1 MPSASRRSFAASGL
15 KPLESLRSNTRY
27 IPACIRL
34 IRRHQH
40 FRGLIKKAGSAFQM
54 LLRRMQ
60 KFNCRHSAALSP
72 MMRAFSIRGNG
83 MNGFPITLFSFE
95 LNDLISQRIQKCL
108 MRDEHD
114 NGMRKLFAKQ
124 FNDSR
129 ALTGSSPLVISSRSR
144 TSGFAISARS
154 SESR

>member
-1 MPSASRRSFAASGL
+1 
-15 KPLESLRSNTRY
+15 
-27 IPACIRL
+27 
-34 IRRHQH
+34 
-40 FRGLIKKAGSAFQM
+40 M

-83 MNGFPITLFSFE
+83 MNGFPITFFSFE

-114 NGMRKLFAKQ
+114 DGMRKLFAKQ
-124 FNDSR
+124 FNHFTCIDRIQPAGHLIEEQNIGLRNQR
-129 ALTGSSPLVISSRSR
+129 AQQRKPLNLTAREYGRPVRAFAELFRQMR
-144 TSGFAISARS
+144 EAGFGKERCGPFVGEFIGGFRIGQ
-154 SESR
+154 RIKGV

>member
-1 MPSASRRSFAASGL
+1 MPSASSRSFAASRL

-40 FRGLIKKAGSAFQM
+40 LRGLIKKAESAFQM
-54 LLRRMQ
+54 LLPRMQ

-72 MMRAFSIRGNG
+72 MIRAFSIRGNG

-95 LNDLISQRIQKCL
+95 LNDLISQRMQKCL

-114 NGMRKLFAKQ
+114 DGMRKLFAKQ
-124 FNDSR
+124 FNHFTCIDRIQPAGHLIEEQHIGLRNQR
-129 ALTGSSPLVISSRSR
+129 A
-144 TSGFAISARS
+144 
-154 SESR
+154 